1 MLRLQGSEK
10 ITMEGGCNMPNW
22 IMGMWMVI
30 ALVLGIAALSFT
42 WSKCG
47 AKTLILGNGGLAA
60 AATGMCD

>member
-1 MLRLQGSEK
+1 
-10 ITMEGGCNMPNW
+10 MPKW
-22 IMGMWMVI
+22 IFAMWMI
-30 ALVLGIAALSFT
+30 FALLLGIAVLSFT

>member
-1 MLRLQGSEK
+1 M
-10 ITMEGGCNMPNW
+10 MPRW
-22 IMGMWMVI
+22 IFGMWMVI
-30 ALVLGIAALSFT
+30 CLVLGLSALSYT